1 MKKRTY
7 NIIVTILLAI
17 LISLAFV
24 PVTRV
29 LAENSKDVWID
40 NTVDNSRSMIEG
52 KLIVTDTAT
61 GEVQNKTIVK
71 DPFSVTFSNPKTEEV
86 SNAISDLKTEL
97 YSQLEEIVEGRSYN
111 VVKDCEES
119 EYSNKVWDNRKYETI
134 EDDDAVLVG
143 DTEYM
148 GNVEG
153 ETQGPKTHIAS
164 GDYGKETIYTITLEA
179 EYSSEEVVENTYSI
193 LDGAN
198 QTINEGEDLIVTASG
213 DVEKL
218 QTIVVDDEIVLTEE
232 DCMVEQG
239 STIATIFSKFLS
251 TLELDVEHA
260 LSFIYQDGFVDTTFK
275 IAKVNEV
282 EEPTEEP
289 TEEPEKEPT
298 TEEKETNNPKTGD
311 NIIISFVVLG
321 VALVGTIVTT
331 KLIISKKD

>member
-153 ETQGPKTHIAS
+153 ETQGSKTHIAS

-218 QTIVVDDEIVLTEE
+218 QAIVVDDEIVLTEE

-239 STIATIFSKFLS
+239 STIATIFSNF
-251 TLELDVEHA
+251 
-260 LSFIYQDGFVDTTFK
+260 
-275 IAKVNEV
+275 
-282 EEPTEEP
+282 
-289 TEEPEKEPT
+289 
-298 TEEKETNNPKTGD
+298 
-311 NIIISFVVLG
+311 
-321 VALVGTIVTT
+321 
-331 KLIISKKD
+331 